1 MQLSQK
7 VSLLEPSE
15 TLAIAAK
22 AKELKSQGVDVISL
36 SAGEPD
42 FDTPAFVKEATIKA
56 LEKGNTKYT
65 PATGTPEIR
74 EAIRNKF
81 LKDQKLDFPIDQII
95 LSCGAKHSLFNVFYA
110 LLNDGDEVI
119 IPAPF
124 WLSYTS
130 MAVLVGAKS
139 VIVQCDAASG
149 FKLTPD
155 KLEAV
160 LTPRS
165 RMLILNSPSN
175 PTGAVYRKEELI
187 QLIKVLKKYPEVTV
201 VSDDI
206 YEKLL
211 FDGVEFSSIAALDSD
226 IAKRTVI
233 VNGHSKAYAM
243 TGWRL
248 GYTACPNKEL
258 AKAIGS
264 MQSHSTSNP
273 TSFAQVGG
281 VVALE
286 KGDEEAKTMCGVY
299 QRRRDLFYN
308 LISEIPKFKPFKP
321 QGAFYLFVDISETG
335 LTSMQATERLLNE
348 AHVAVVP
355 GAPFGND
362 AYIRMSF
369 ATSDDKL
376 QEAAARIKHWASK
389 L

>member
-7 VSLLEPSE
+7 VSQLEPSE
-15 TLAIAAK
+15 TLAISAK
-22 AKELKSQGVDVISL
+22 ANALKSQGIDVISL

-42 FDTPAFVKEATIKA
+42 FDTPEFIKEATIEA
-56 LEKGNTKYT
+56 LKKGKTKYT

-74 EAIRNKF
+74 EAIRKKF
-81 LKDQKLDFPIDQII
+81 LRDQNLDFPIDQII

-110 LLNDGDEVI
+110 LLDEGNEVI

-130 MAVLVGAKS
+130 MATLVGAKS
-139 VIVQCDAASG
+139 IIVQCDESSD
-149 FKLTPD
+149 FKLTAS
-155 KLEAV
+155 KLEAA
-160 LTPRS
+160 LTS
-165 RMLILNSPSN
+165 KTRMLILNSPSN
-175 PTGAVYRKEELI
+175 PTGAVYTKEELVKI
-187 QLIKVLKKYPEVTV
+187 ASVLKKYPEVTV

-206 YEKLL
+206 YEKLI
-211 FDGVEFSSIAALDSD
+211 FDGLEFFSIAALDPE

-258 AKAIGS
+258 AKAISS

-281 VVALE
+281 TIALE
-286 KGDEEAKTMCGVY
+286 KGDKEAEAMCKIY
-299 QRRRDLFYN
+299 QRRRDLFYK
-308 LISEIPKFKPFKP
+308 LISEVPHFKPFKP
-321 QGAFYLFVDISETG
+321 QGAFYLFVNIAATG
-335 LTSMQATERLLNE
+335 LTSMQVTERLLGE

-355 GAPFGND
+355 GAPFGSD

-369 ATSDDKL
+369 ATSDDNLKK
-376 QEAAARIKHWASK
+376 AADRIKSWAAK